1 MRQKLSLEEIEQ
13 LVKNALVDPEN
24 IIKMIKKH
32 GKRALGSSCL
42 RDEQLHLDFDV
53 RDNNTWNN
61 DIINL
66 FPLKRP
72 VVITSWK
79 GCLYAH
85 WLDETTDYTCKGTRE
100 IIEDI
105 LAKYIDDDKARKM
118 IEAYNK

>member
-1 MRQKLSLEEIEQ
+1 MEVKVSLEEIEQ
-13 LVKNALVDPEN
+13 LVENALEDPEN
-24 IIKMIKKH
+24 VVKMIKKH
-32 GKRALGSSCL
+32 GKQTLDYIAHG
-42 RDEQLHLDFDV
+42 QLHLNFDI
-53 RDNNTWNN
+53 RDNSTWNN

-105 LAKYIDDDKARKM
+105 LAKYIDDEKARKM